1 MLLWTYD
8 LAREQCPTEEFLHRL
23 CLMTLEA
30 GYDGIGLYLEHRFA
44 YPSTPWAHG
53 KDALEPDAIR
63 RLQKAYPGLQIVPF
77 INLLGHTEGFLYTEP
92 GKRFAEEKFKGLQ
105 ACPST
110 PDFVSFANQ
119 ILDDTLQIFD
129 SKLIHIGGD
138 ETAQLGICAN
148 CRERAKESL
157 YAEHFGPL
165 AERVV
170 ATGRRPGLWGDMF
183 LEHPGALAAMPKE
196 SLIFDWQYFDGFAES
211 TPKLASQGHEVVCCP
226 TLHTY
231 NSAWLHVEPSYKNA
245 DQALAQPGKAGMCLT
260 TWECALMGN
269 YETLLP
275 VVGAVGRS
283 WKSGVP
289 IGDSPA
295 IEADQA
301 YIDWVRQM
309 GVELPALGGPF
320 AFSQIRSG
328 LKCRLLLYGNPF
340 LAWMHHADDLCGPIG
355 DAAMHLA
362 DQAMTF
368 APDSSA
374 RGVSVFVRKA
384 VEFVRFAEQA
394 RQAYANE
401 LPGLAA
407 STLAPCRQIF
417 EDLEKVAIATYHN
430 AGGSKADIERC
441 RAAKRHVETVVT
453 RIKQYGAGELGYLPA
468 WEILTHP
475 KFMPHDQG
483 SWWLINK
490 WANE

>member
-23 CLMTLEA
+23 CRLTLDS

-44 YPSTPWAHG
+44 YPSAPWAHG
-53 KDALEPDAIR
+53 KDALEPDVVR
-63 RLQKAYPGLQIVPF
+63 RLQKAFPELKIIPF
-77 INLLGHTEGFLYTEP
+77 INLLGHTEGFLYTER
-92 GKRFAEEKFKGLQ
+92 GKRLAEERFKGLQ
-105 ACPST
+105 ACPSNAE
-110 PDFVSFANQ
+110 FREFANG
-119 ILDDTLQIFD
+119 ILEDTLTAFD
-129 SKLIHIGGD
+129 SELIHIGGD
-138 ETAQLGICAN
+138 ETAQLGACPICK
-148 CRERAKESL
+148 ERSAEAL

-165 AERVV
+165 AARLV
-170 ATGRRPGLWGDMF
+170 AAGRRPGLWGDMF

-211 TPKLASQGHEVVCCP
+211 TPKLAAHGHEVVCCP

-231 NSAWLHVEPSYKNA
+231 NSAWLHI
-245 DQALAQPGKAGMCLT
+245 DQSLANSEEARLQSGKAGLCLT
-260 TWECALMGN
+260 TWECALFGN
-269 YETLLP
+269 YETLFP
-275 VVGAVGRS
+275 MIGQIGRS
-283 WKSGVP
+283 WRDDAPVRP
-289 IGDSPA
+289 LED
-295 IEADQA
+295 EATFEWQ
-301 YIDWVRQM
+301 QMM
-309 GVELPALGGPF
+309 GVQLPALGGPF
-320 AFSQIRSG
+320 AFGRIRSG

-355 DAAMHLA
+355 DEAMRLA
-362 DQAMTF
+362 DRATAF
-368 APDSSA
+368 APDSST

-417 EDLEKVAIATYHN
+417 DDLEKVAIATYHN

-441 RAAKRHVETVVT
+441 RVAKRHVETVVT